1 MKIATCMYQ
10 GNLQVGQ
17 VSEDHHS
24 IRFFQLTQAEH
35 DAGALTLALN
45 PSLPALSDTA
55 LPLSQVQLMAPIPD
69 RKSTRLNSSHSQQ
82 SRMPSS
88 A

>member
-1 MKIATCMYQ
+1 MESAEIVARITPI
-10 GNLQVGQ
+10 VRE
-17 VSEDHHS
+17 VFDDES
-24 IRFFQLTQAEH
+24 IVVDRQLTAA
-35 DAGALTLALN
+35 DVDGWDSLN
-45 PSLPALSDTA
+45 
-55 LPLSQVQLMAPIPD
+55 QD

>member
-1 MKIATCMYQ
+1 MANIASQ
-10 GNLQVGQ
+10 KKRNRQNEARRVRNKGVR
-17 VSEDHHS
+17 SELRTRVKTARTA
-24 IRFFQLTQAEH
+24 IAE
-35 DAGALTLALN
+35 
-45 PSLPALSDTA
+45 
-55 LPLSQVQLMAPIPD
+55 D